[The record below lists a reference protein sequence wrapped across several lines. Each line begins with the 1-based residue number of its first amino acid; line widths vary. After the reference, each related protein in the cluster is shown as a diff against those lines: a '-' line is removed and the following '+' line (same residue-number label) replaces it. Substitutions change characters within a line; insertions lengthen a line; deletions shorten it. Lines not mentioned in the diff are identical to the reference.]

1 MKVEVAVPGSPSLI
15 VVMVSVDVKQHST
28 NERNGVTGC
37 VSMQGARLWLC
48 KFSGVVVNHAFSP
61 DYFHGC
67 IADKSGRRVQP
78 VVHGSSLFRVSE
90 AMAMTIGPTLVFEL
104 YASQEKRASCVH
116 EKRCGVHSA
125 GWLKWERGTRK

>member
-1 MKVEVAVPGSPSLI
+1 MKVEAVVLGSPSLI

-67 IADKSGRRVQP
+67 IAYKTEKNRSTHCKVQELCDSRGGRPGLP
-78 VVHGSSLFRVSE
+78 VLMNLMVS
-90 AMAMTIGPTLVFEL
+90 VDVK
-104 YASQEKRASCVH
+104 QH
-116 EKRCGVHSA
+116 
-125 GWLKWERGTRK
+125 